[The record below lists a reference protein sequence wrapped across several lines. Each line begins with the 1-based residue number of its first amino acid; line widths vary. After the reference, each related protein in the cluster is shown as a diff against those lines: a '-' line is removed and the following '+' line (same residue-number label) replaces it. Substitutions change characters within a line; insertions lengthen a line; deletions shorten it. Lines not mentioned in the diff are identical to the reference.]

1 MDFHKLLIRTLS
13 GLVYCGIIIGAILS
27 GRWGVAALATVFILL
42 ANLEFSKIAGNKDR
56 APSLTM
62 IDILTGVCLA
72 LSPME
77 PTLAIGVIIAVMSRF
92 ILQLYAPVS
101 SPVASISHSMLMFMW
116 VAVPRLLMSCISVM
130 WSPMIILALFLM
142 LWINDT
148 GAFLVGSTIGKHRLF
163 ERVSP
168 KKSWEGFFGGLLF
181 NVAFSVLFYYVG
193 NEFFGMARL
202 HAGLVAWIL
211 MAVIVTVFGTFG
223 DLVESQLKRTLHLK
237 DTGTMIPGHGGILDR
252 IDSLLLALPAVFV
265 YLFFVT
271 IFNN

>member
-13 GLVYCGIIIGAILS
+13 GLVYCGIIIGAIYA
-27 GRWGVAALATVFILL
+27 GRWGVAALGTVFILL
-42 ANLEFSKIAGNKDR
+42 ANLEFSKIAGSKDT

-62 IDILTGVCLA
+62 IDILAGVCLA

-77 PTLAIGVIIAVMSRF
+77 PTFAIGVIIAVMSRF

-116 VAVPRLLMSCISVM
+116 VAVPMLLMSCISVM
-130 WSPMIILALFLM
+130 WSPMIILAIFFM

-148 GAFLVGSTIGKHRLF
+148 GAFLVGSMIGRHRLF

-181 NVAFSVLFYYVG
+181 NVAFSVLFYYAC

-202 HAGLVAWIL
+202 HAGLVAWIV
-211 MAVIVTVFGTFG
+211 MAVVVTIFGTFG

-265 YLFFVT
+265 YLFFLT

>member
-13 GLVYCGIIIGAILS
+13 GLVYGGIIIGAILS

-116 VAVPRLLMSCISVM
+116 VAVPMLLMSCISVM

-148 GAFLVGSTIGKHRLF
+148 GEFLVG
-163 ERVSP
+163 
-168 KKSWEGFFGGLLF
+168 
-181 NVAFSVLFYYVG
+181 
-193 NEFFGMARL
+193 
-202 HAGLVAWIL
+202 
-211 MAVIVTVFGTFG
+211 
-223 DLVESQLKRTLHLK
+223 
-237 DTGTMIPGHGGILDR
+237 
-252 IDSLLLALPAVFV
+252 
-265 YLFFVT
+265 
-271 IFNN
+271 

>member
-27 GRWGVAALATVFILL
+27 GRWGVAALGTVFILL
-42 ANLEFSKIAGNKDR
+42 ANLEFSKIAGNNDR

-62 IDILTGVCLA
+62 IDILAGVCLA

-116 VAVPRLLMSCISVM
+116 VAVPMFLMSCISVM

-148 GAFLVGSTIGKHRLF
+148 GAFLVGSMIGKHRLF

-181 NVAFSVLFYYVG
+181 NVAFSVLFYYAG

-202 HAGLVAWIL
+202 HAGLIAWIV
-211 MAVIVTVFGTFG
+211 MAVVVTVFGTFG

-265 YLFFVT
+265 FLFFLT